1 MDQDIWQKYIE
12 SAHRF
17 ANLTEEQKEALEPDV
32 KLEMKKQSLA
42 VMLFSYFCEVAE
54 FFSDQGKISMSELA
68 DITVDWVDIHIGE
81 T

>member
-17 ANLTEEQKEALEPDV
+17 ANLTDEQRDALDPEI
-32 KLEMKKQSLA
+32 KREMKKQSLS

-54 FFSDQGKISMSELA
+54 FCSEQGKISMSELA